1 MSILAALKEGITLA
15 TRHWRALLVVY
26 LCNLALAG
34 SVAIPVYK
42 TLDANLSNSESAEK
56 MAEGFDWL
64 WYQEFISSRDQADD
78 VAASVRPW
86 QQGVTTLLV
95 NFERYVRGDL
105 RSSLPAQLFWIGI
118 IYLLVTTFLTGG
130 ILGLFAEE
138 EARFTFRFFFDRAG
152 RYFMILAAII
162 VVANIAYWLLWE
174 VAGINWQRFVSYI
187 RSEATTEWTPV
198 LLDWLG
204 AVLLLVIAFFIRM
217 VMDYS
222 RIAAVAWHK
231 MGLLPALLG
240 AIVFSLNNLKKT
252 VGLFYLTTALAIL
265 LAAAYGLLITT
276 GSGATTSG
284 LIAMLLVQQGFIIA
298 TIWIRMVYLGGQL
311 SFYRYAMDVPGWA
324 GPTSPSADG
333 DEEGVVIDGAVV
345 LEADLPERG
354 SEPEEDTDL
363 HSHP

>member
-34 SVAIPVYK
+34 SVAIPVYEA
-42 TLDANLSNSESAEK
+42 LDANLSDSESAER

-64 WYQEFISSRDQADD
+64 WYQEFLSARDQADD
-78 VAASVRPW
+78 VAASVGPW

-105 RSSLPAQLFWIGI
+105 RSSLPSQLFWIGI
-118 IYLLVTTFLTGG
+118 LYLLITTFLTGG

-138 EARFTFRFFFDRAG
+138 EARFTLRFFFDRAG
-152 RYFMILAAII
+152 RYFMILAAIV

-174 VAGINWQRFVSYI
+174 VVGTNWQRLVFNI

-204 AVLLLVIAFFIRM
+204 AALLLVVALFIRM
-217 VMDYS
+217 VMDYT

-231 MGLLPALLG
+231 MGIIPALLG
-240 AIVFSLNNLKKT
+240 AIVFSMKNLKKT
-252 VGLFYLTTALAIL
+252 MGLFYLTSLLAIL
-265 LAAAYGLLITT
+265 TAAAYGLLITM
-276 GSGATTSG
+276 GSGATTAG
-284 LIAMLLVQQGFIIA
+284 LIVMLLVQQGFIVA

-311 SFYRYAMDVPGWA
+311 SFYRYSMDVPRWAEPA
-324 GPTSPSADG
+324 GPSTDND
-333 DEEGVVIDGAVV
+333 DEGIVIDDAVV
-345 LEADLPERG
+345 LHVELPERI
-354 SEPEEDTDL
+354 SEPEEDSDL

>member
-42 TLDANLSNSESAEK
+42 TLDANLSNSESAER

-324 GPTSPSADG
+324 GPTGPSADG

-345 LEADLPERG
+345 LEADLPEHG

>member
-1 MSILAALKEGITLA
+1 M
-15 TRHWRALLVVY
+15 VY
-26 LCNLALAG
+26 LFNLALAG

-42 TLDANLSNSESAEK
+42 ALDANLSNSESAER

-64 WYQEFISSRDQADD
+64 WYQEFLSSRGQADD
-78 VAASVRPW
+78 VASSVRPW

-118 IYLLVTTFLTGG
+118 LYLLITTFLTGG

-138 EARFTFRFFFDRAG
+138 EARFTLRFFFDRAG
-152 RYFMILAAII
+152 RYFMILAAIV

-174 VAGINWQRFVSYI
+174 VAGTNWQRLVFNV

-204 AVLLLVIAFFIRM
+204 TVLLLVFAFFIRM
-217 VMDYS
+217 VMDYT
-222 RIAAVAWHK
+222 RVAAVAWHK
-231 MGLLPALLG
+231 LGLLPALLG
-240 AIVFSLNNLKKT
+240 AIAFSLNNLKKT
-252 VGLFYLTTALAIL
+252 MGLFYLTTFLAIL
-265 LAAAYGLLITT
+265 MAAVYGLLITM

-284 LIAMLLVQQGFIIA
+284 LIVMLLVQQGFIIA

-311 SFYRYAMDVPGWA
+311 SFYRYTMDVPRWA
-324 GPTSPSADG
+324 EPAGPSADG
-333 DEEGVVIDGAVV
+333 DDKGVVIDKAVM
-345 LEADLPERG
+345 LEADLPERE